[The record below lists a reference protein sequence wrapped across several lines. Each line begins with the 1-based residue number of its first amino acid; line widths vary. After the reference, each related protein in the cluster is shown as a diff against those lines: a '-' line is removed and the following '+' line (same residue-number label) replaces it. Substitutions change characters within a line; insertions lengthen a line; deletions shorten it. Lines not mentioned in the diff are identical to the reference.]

1 MDLHQFLPISRLA
14 YPVLSISCQRC
25 REGPRFPGCPVRVRQ
40 GLRRTC
46 VFLVRRPCYRLFFA
60 RLIELASLLL
70 EAPALPALLFG
81 TFRRRRRPDDGAGA
95 LLHVLGVEPVV
106 GEQG

>member
-1 MDLHQFLPISRLA
+1 MKD
-14 YPVLSISCQRC
+14 PVFQDALYERGKVFG
-25 REGPRFPGCPVRVRQ
+25 EH
-40 GLRRTC
+40 

-60 RLIELASLLL
+60 QLIELASLLL

-81 TFRRRRRPDDGAGA
+81 TLRRRRRPDDGAAGA